1 MALVFKVNGGGS
13 ASLPN
18 VTITDELDSI
28 NPPNAWLV
36 GLDSALYMRNGT
48 NRDGVG
54 FGLDWDSDG
63 EIITVHNSYTQNILS
78 TTTTL
83 SSGAEKLIFSSTI
96 TLKEPDGTATVYGGG
111 TISNVKG
118 FVMLSVGSLT
128 DAQVVAALN
137 NESGIS
143 GVQSD
148 QVMREGDGWWIFN
161 PYHNPGIDD
170 FAIVYL
176 LSSQVS

>member
-1 MALVFKVNGGGS
+1 MALVFKVNGG

-28 NPPNAWLV
+28 NPPNAWIV

-48 NRDGVG
+48 LRDGVG
-54 FGLDWDSDG
+54 FDLTWDSSG
-63 EIITVHNSYTQNILS
+63 EINNFWNSYKNSLTL
-78 TTTTL
+78 TKTTL
-83 SSGAEKLIFSSTI
+83 DSGAEKLIFSSTI
-96 TLKEPDGTATVYGGG
+96 TLKEPDGTPTYSGGG

-148 QVMREGDGWWIFN
+148 QVMHEGDGWWIFN